1 MGVAKAVATGA
12 DVEIVGLLETRGL
25 LAKFEPDLLKRLDAT
40 LTVVAKDLQV
50 GAQQNL
56 AVTGIASRAYR
67 VRSRNRIHG
76 FSKGVTTV
84 KGSVAAN
91 QHWSDEPGV
100 LARVF
105 EFAENVRN
113 AQPQNVART
122 RSMLDTLRAKYGEPG
137 RFLWTEWDQIKGPS
151 MATVHEEIRAIEA
164 EYTERMG
171 V

>member
-1 MGVAKAVATGA
+1 MGAANAAMGA
-12 DVEIVGLLETRGL
+12 DVEVVGLLETRGL

-40 LTVVAKDLQV
+40 LTVVAKELQT

-56 AVTGIASRAYR
+56 AVTGMADRAYR
-67 VRSRNRIHG
+67 IRSRNRIHG

-84 KGSVAAN
+84 SGAVASN
-91 QHWSDEPGV
+91 EKWSSEPGV

-105 EFAENVRN
+105 EFAKNVRD

-137 RFLWTEWDQIKGPS
+137 RFLWTEWDIIKGPS